1 MQVTLLKSKLHRTV
15 VTSVSP
21 DYSGSLSIDR
31 NLMEAAG
38 FLNHEKILVG
48 NITNGE
54 RFETYCIPAP
64 AGSGEIALNG
74 AAAHKGKPGDL
85 LVILTF
91 IQLDPEEAAAWEPR
105 LIIIEGE
112 NTNFKMI
119 ANHFHCRKRGSSGML
134 HVEKLIHY
142 DLIWTEKYN

>member
-1 MQVTLLKSKLHRTV
+1 MQVTLLKSKIHRAIV
-15 VTSVSP
+15 SSISP

-31 NLMEAAG
+31 TLMEAAG

-91 IQLDPEEAAAWEPR
+91 IELNPEEATVWEPR
-105 LIIIEGE
+105 LVIIDND
-112 NTNFKMI
+112 NTKFKNI
-119 ANHFHCRKRGSSGML
+119 TSQL
-134 HVEKLIHY
+134 E
-142 DLIWTEKYN
+142 E

>member
-1 MQVTLLKSKLHRTV
+1 MQVTLLKSKLHRAT

-31 NLMEAAG
+31 SLMEAAG

-48 NITNGE
+48 NISNGK
-54 RFETYCIPAP
+54 RFETYCIPSAP
-64 AGSGEIALNG
+64 GSGEIALNG

-105 LIIIEGE
+105 LVIIEGK

-119 ANHFHCRKRGSSGML
+119 NNQIEA
-134 HVEKLIHY
+134 
-142 DLIWTEKYN
+142 

>member
-1 MQVTLLKSKLHRTV
+1 MQVTLLKSKIHRAIV
-15 VTSVSP
+15 SSISP

-31 NLMEAAG
+31 TLMEAAG

-91 IQLDPEEAAAWEPR
+91 IELNPEEATVWEPR
-105 LIIIEGE
+105 LVIIDNDNTKFKNITSQIEE
-112 NTNFKMI
+112 
-119 ANHFHCRKRGSSGML
+119 
-134 HVEKLIHY
+134 
-142 DLIWTEKYN
+142 

>member
-1 MQVTLLKSKLHRTV
+1 MQVTLLKSKIHRAI
-15 VTSVSP
+15 VSSISP
-21 DYSGSLSIDR
+21 EYSGSLSIDR
-31 NLMEAAG
+31 TLMEAAG

-91 IQLDPEEAAAWEPR
+91 IELNPEEATVWEPR
-105 LIIIEGE
+105 LVIIDNDNTKFKNITSQIEE
-112 NTNFKMI
+112 
-119 ANHFHCRKRGSSGML
+119 
-134 HVEKLIHY
+134 
-142 DLIWTEKYN
+142 

>member
-1 MQVTLLKSKLHRTV
+1 MQVTLLKSKIHRAIV
-15 VTSVSP
+15 SSVSP
-21 DYSGSLSIDR
+21 DYSCSLSIDR
-31 NLMEAAG
+31 TLMEAAG

-91 IQLDPEEAAAWEPR
+91 IELNPEEATVWEPR
-105 LIIIEGE
+105 LVIIDND
-112 NTNFKMI
+112 NTNFKNI
-119 ANHFHCRKRGSSGML
+119 TSQI
-134 HVEKLIHY
+134 E
-142 DLIWTEKYN
+142 E

>member
-1 MQVTLLKSKLHRTV
+1 MQVTLLKSKIHRAQ

-31 NLMEAAG
+31 SLMEAAG

-85 LVILTF
+85 LVIITF
-91 IQLDPEEAAAWEPR
+91 IQLDPEEASAWEPR
-105 LIIIEGE
+105 LVIIEGT
-112 NTNFKMI
+112 NTEFKMI
-119 ANHFHCRKRGSSGML
+119 SSQI
-134 HVEKLIHY
+134 K
-142 DLIWTEKYN
+142 D

>member
-1 MQVTLLKSKLHRTV
+1 MQVTLLKSKIHRAIV
-15 VTSVSP
+15 SSVSP

-31 NLMEAAG
+31 TLMEAAG

-54 RFETYCIPAP
+54 RFETYCIPGP
-64 AGSGEIALNG
+64 SGSGQIGLNG

-91 IQLDPEEAAAWEPR
+91 IQLDPEEASAWEPR
-105 LIIIEGE
+105 LIIIEGD
-112 NTNFKMI
+112 NSKFKKITNQI
-119 ANHFHCRKRGSSGML
+119 
-134 HVEKLIHY
+134 E
-142 DLIWTEKYN
+142 D

>member
-1 MQVTLLKSKLHRTV
+1 MQVTLLKSKIHRAK

-21 DYSGSLSIDR
+21 NYSGSLSIDR
-31 NLMEAAG
+31 SLMEAAG

-85 LVILTF
+85 LVIITF
-91 IQLDPEEAAAWEPR
+91 IQLDPEEASAWEPR
-105 LIIIEGE
+105 LVIIEDKNTKFE
-112 NTNFKMI
+112 NITSQI
-119 ANHFHCRKRGSSGML
+119 
-134 HVEKLIHY
+134 E
-142 DLIWTEKYN
+142 D